1 MGFKTIDLDAPGG
14 YKRYNKMKETNSVK
28 KAFED
33 EKLVETLAPRPE
45 EDETKKY
52 FDDVFKQETE
62 SHKIPA
68 EEVAPEVQVELN
80 IPKEVTV
87 QGVVTGVDQLR
98 VRTKP
103 EGDIMYLISSKSVV
117 TILEE
122 YEGWYKVE
130 TAPGRVGWVM
140 KDYIQRYSEGG

>member
-1 MGFKTIDLDAPGG
+1 MGFKTIDLDSPDG
-14 YKRYNKMKETNSVK
+14 YKRYKKMKETNSVK

-33 EKLVETLAPRPE
+33 EKLEENLAPRPE
-45 EDETKKY
+45 EEPKQDTSFMQQYEGKWETGELPP
-52 FDDVFKQETE
+52 KQEDP
-62 SHKIPA
+62 IQ
-68 EEVAPEVQVELN
+68 VQMN

-98 VRTKP
+98 VRTRP
-103 EGDIMYLISSKSVV
+103 EGDIMYLISAKSVV

-122 YEGWYKVE
+122 MEGWYKVE

-140 KDYIQRYSEGG
+140 KAYIQRYSEGG

>member
-1 MGFKTIDLDAPGG
+1 MGFRTIDLDTKEGREK
-14 YKRYNKMKETNSVK
+14 YKKLKETKSVK
-28 KAFED
+28 ETFGNEGI
-33 EKLVETLAPRPE
+33 EKFAPRPE
-45 EDETKKY
+45 VKEDDNE
-52 FDDVFKQETE
+52 
-62 SHKIPA
+62 KIQNVP
-68 EEVAPEVQVELN
+68 EKEPEVKEEPTKVGN
-80 IPKEVTV
+80 IIPKEVTV

-103 EGDIMYLISSKSVV
+103 EGEIMYLISSKSVV

-140 KDYIQRYSEGG
+140 KAYIQRYSEGG

>member
-1 MGFKTIDLDAPGG
+1 MGFKTIDLDSPGG
-14 YKRYNKMKETNSVK
+14 YKKYNKMKETNSVR
-28 KAFED
+28 KAFEG
-33 EKLVETLAPRPE
+33 EKLEETLAPRPE
-45 EDETKKY
+45 VKEDDNE
-52 FDDVFKQETE
+52 
-62 SHKIPA
+62 KIQNVP
-68 EEVAPEVQVELN
+68 EKEPEVKTN

-103 EGDIMYLISSKSVV
+103 EGEIMYLISSKSVV

-140 KDYIQRYSEGG
+140 KAYIQRYSEGG